1 MVIDFINGL
10 ESIHNQT
17 IRNIIKSIAIVI
29 ATTFCITIFLMGIL
43 LILYP
48 IVIWFGHK
56 IDWLGI
62 SYENGNVL
70 GKVFM
75 SWISIGIGIW
85 FIKMALGK
93 D

>member
-1 MVIDFINGL
+1 
-10 ESIHNQT
+10 
-17 IRNIIKSIAIVI
+17 
-29 ATTFCITIFLMGIL
+29 MGIL

-75 SWISIGIGIW
+75 SWISIGIGIC